1 VKARER
7 TVNGGGLACAIE
19 EAKLHWA
26 KGDQLDAL
34 NALNVHVA
42 AAPPALT
49 TANQQDVLTTDKMIE
64 VRADK
69 LVEC

>member
-1 VKARER
+1 MKARER
-7 TVNGGGLACAIE
+7 AVGGGGLACAIE

-49 TANQQDVLTTDKMIE
+49 TTSQHDVLTTDKMIE
-64 VRADK
+64 VRARGF
-69 LVEC
+69 VEV